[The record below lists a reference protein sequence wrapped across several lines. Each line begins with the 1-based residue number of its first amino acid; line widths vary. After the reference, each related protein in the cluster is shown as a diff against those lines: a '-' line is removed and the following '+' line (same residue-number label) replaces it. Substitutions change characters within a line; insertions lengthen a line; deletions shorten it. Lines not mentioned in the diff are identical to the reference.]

1 MQTTENALWQIYQ
14 NVYFN
19 RVPTSKLTDKS
30 ILLLSVWNPNGLSK
44 RYLANKRH
52 STFVTRYLKRIGL
65 SYLTLWGGN
74 ACMTYREYTLAI
86 SNVNNKKSYRLAKL
100 ARQKAYYLIINKQLI
115 LVETKINGRR
125 IKLRHA
131 RHYLTRMPK
140 LISRQ
145 GVNYALAE

>member
-19 RVPTSKLTDKS
+19 HLPKSKLRDSPT
-30 ILLLSVWNPNGLSK
+30 LLLSVWNPNGLLKHS
-44 RYLANKRH
+44 LANKRH
-52 STFVTRYLKRIGL
+52 STFVIRYLKRIGL
-65 SYLTLWGGN
+65 SYLTLWGCSE
-74 ACMTYREYTLAI
+74 CMTYREYTFAI
-86 SNVNNKKSYRLAKL
+86 SNVNNKKCYRLAKL
-100 ARQKAYYLIINKQLI
+100 ARQKAYYLIINKRLI

-125 IKLRHA
+125 IKLRHP

-140 LISRQ
+140 LKNRQ